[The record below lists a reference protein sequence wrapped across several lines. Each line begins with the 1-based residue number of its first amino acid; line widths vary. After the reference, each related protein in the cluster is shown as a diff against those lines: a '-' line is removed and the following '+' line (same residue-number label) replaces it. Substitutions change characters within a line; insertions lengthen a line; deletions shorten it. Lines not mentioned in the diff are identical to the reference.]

1 MLHKI
6 EVPVRWEHFSWNF
19 ASCSSARAECRL
31 KHMILNSCAWV
42 LGNCTY
48 IFSTHMYT
56 NIHIYFYVY
65 THTYIRI
72 YTHTAYSIEHTVY
85 SMQYAIYSMQYAVY
99 SYIYIYVNSMQYTL
113 YIIHDTW
120 YMIQYVVCNI
130 QYAVCS
136 IVIYIYMYIYVY
148 SICYLHLLPRIQ
160 YTLYRTHFHIHML
173 KDKGMRY
180 LWIRCCFRA
189 SWDLWR
195 WIRDTG
201 IQSIMS
207 SNDASYNNFFGAI
220 NHGNLRDPLMPPPQE
235 IRHCQGIINHHH
247 PLIIPF
253 ARGVAL
259 GGFPQIPMN

>member
-56 NIHIYFYVY
+56 NIHIYFYVS

-72 YTHTAYSIEHTVY
+72 YTYTAYSIEHTVY
-85 SMQYAIYSMQYAVY
+85 SMQYAIYSMQYAVC
-99 SYIYIYVNSMQYTL
+99 SIFIYLHIRIQYAV
-113 YIIHDTW
+113 YIIHYTW

-136 IVIYIYMYIYVY
+136 IVIYIYIYIYVK
-148 SICYLHLLPRIQ
+148 SIQ

-173 KDKGMRY
+173 KDKGMIY

-195 WIRDTG
+195 CIRDTG

-207 SNDASYNNFFGAI
+207 SNDAFFI
-220 NHGNLRDPLMPPPQE
+220 QFFWVWLIM
-235 IRHCQGIINHHH
+235 GI
-247 PLIIPF
+247 
-253 ARGVAL
+253 
-259 GGFPQIPMN
+259 